1 MASSVPP
8 AAPMRTMR
16 ATRLASC
23 GWSTRAGADIPGEQG
38 NPAPAIFSALAG
50 VIAPANRP
58 G

>member
-1 MASSVPP
+1 
-8 AAPMRTMR
+8 MRTMR